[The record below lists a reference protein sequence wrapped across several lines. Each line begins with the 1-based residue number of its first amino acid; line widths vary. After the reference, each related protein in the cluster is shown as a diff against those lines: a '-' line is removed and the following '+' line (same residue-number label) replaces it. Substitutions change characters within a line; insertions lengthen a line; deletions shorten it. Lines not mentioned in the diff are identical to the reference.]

1 MSPPQTP
8 EDRQEPP
15 GKASTSPARSNSSSM
30 TQCVDITANPNATPQ
45 ADSVG
50 FTMAGTRSPHL
61 GDIGT
66 ESIVRQEQEINEELT
81 VLARQLSNYSHK
93 DEMADLKPA
102 QTKSTI
108 GGLANVNPFADPSHP
123 ELNPHSPQFDAR
135 KWVKLIMRQHA
146 RQDTSSGPEGIL
158 NMDALRAGVSFR
170 NLNVHGFGR
179 PTDFQK
185 DVANVWLEIIHRAK
199 DLFGYGTKTKI
210 QILRDFEGVV
220 RAGEMCMVLG
230 RPGSGCSTFLK
241 TIAGET
247 HGFVVDESSIVNYQG
262 IGPDVMHKNF
272 RGEVIYQAETDGKPP
287 LIKKYPLRRGY
298 TFS

>member
-1 MSPPQTP
+1 
-8 EDRQEPP
+8 
-15 GKASTSPARSNSSSM
+15 M
-30 TQCVDITANPNATPQ
+30 TQCLDT
-45 ADSVG
+45 SVG
-50 FTMAGTRSPHL
+50 PNTTLRADHAGSMMAGTRSPHPEL
-61 GDIGT
+61 ADDKGT
-66 ESIVRQEQEINEELT
+66 ESIARQEQEINEELT
-81 VLARQLSNYSHK
+81 ELARQLSSYSHK
-93 DEMADLKPA
+93 HETAMDSEQLDLKHA

-146 RQDTSSGPEGIL
+146 RQETASGPEGIL
-158 NMDALRAGVSFR
+158 NMDDLRAGVSFR

-185 DVANVWLEIIHRAK
+185 DVANIWLEIVHRAK
-199 DLFGYGTKTKI
+199 DLFGYDSKTKI
-210 QILRDFEGVV
+210 QILRDFQGVV

-247 HGFVVDESSIVNYQG
+247 HGLFVDESSIVNYQG

-272 RGEVIYQAETDGKPP
+272 RGEVIYQAETDGKSP
-287 LIKKYPLRRGY
+287 LVKFLARSIFVI
-298 TFS
+298 TD